1 MMKEIEKYW
10 MERNAKEQQFKP
22 TNAKPRTPTQVMET
36 YKDKYCF
43 SDDQIA
49 NELDWCHFQGD
60 YAEEPEPEMP
70 FEELFFAKA
79 VEHNRDE

>member
-1 MMKEIEKYW
+1 
-10 MERNAKEQQFKP
+10 
-22 TNAKPRTPTQVMET
+22 MET
-36 YKDKYCF
+36 YMDKYCF
-43 SDDQIA
+43 NEEQIA

-79 VEHNRDE
+79 EKPTQNE